1 LDRLIISITD
11 DQPIHRIEPVSTQN
25 RGGEPPVDEP
35 PAGVPPLMAH
45 RLGYL
50 LKHAQLQ
57 FFELTA
63 TMLAPIGINGQ
74 EAVVLRA
81 IDGPEPL
88 SQGEVARRMGID
100 RTTMVALIDE
110 LEQKGLVQ
118 RRQDP
123 ADRRK
128 NVVALTGTG
137 RDALRRANQ
146 AGQEAERRFL
156 SPLAPGEQEMFK
168 KALRALLSG
177 TDRA

>member
-1 LDRLIISITD
+1 LDRLIISTTD
-11 DQPIHRIEPVSTQN
+11 DQLIHRIEPVSTQN
-25 RGGEPPVDEP
+25 RVGGP
-35 PAGVPPLMAH
+35 PAGPPPLMAD

-74 EAVVLRA
+74 EAIVLRA
-81 IDGPEPL
+81 INGPDPL

-110 LEQKGLVQ
+110 LEQKGLVL
-118 RRQDP
+118 RRQDL

-128 NVVALTGTG
+128 NVVGLTGAG
-137 RDALRRANQ
+137 RDTLRRANQ

-156 SPLAPGEQEMFK
+156 SPLPAGEQELFK
-168 KALRALLSG
+168 NALRALLSG

>member
-1 LDRLIISITD
+1 M
-11 DQPIHRIEPVSTQN
+11 STQN
-25 RGGEPPVDEP
+25 RDGGPTTDEP
-35 PAGVPPLMAH
+35 PAGTPPLMAD

-50 LKHAQLQ
+50 LKHVQLR

-81 IDGPEPL
+81 INGPEPL

-110 LEQKGLVQ
+110 LEQKALVQ

-128 NVVALTGTG
+128 NVVALTGAG
-137 RDALRRANQ
+137 RDTLRRANQ
-146 AGQEAERRFL
+146 AGAEAERRFL
-156 SPLAPGEQEMFK
+156 GPLDAGEQETFK
-168 KALRALLSG
+168 KALRALLS
-177 TDRA
+177 RA

>member
-1 LDRLIISITD
+1 MSI
-11 DQPIHRIEPVSTQN
+11 QN
-25 RGGEPPVDEP
+25 RGGEPRADEP
-35 PAGVPPLMAH
+35 PAYEPPGDGPPAGPPPLMAD

-50 LKHAQLQ
+50 LKHAQLR

-63 TMLAPIGINGQ
+63 SVLAPVGINGQ

-128 NVVALTGTG
+128 NVVALTGSG
-137 RDALRRANQ
+137 RDTLGRANK
-146 AGQEAERRFL
+146 AGAEAERRFL
-156 SPLAPGEQEMFK
+156 SPLAPGEQETFK

-177 TDRA
+177 A

>member
-1 LDRLIISITD
+1 M
-11 DQPIHRIEPVSTQN
+11 STQS
-25 RGGEPPVDEP
+25 RSGEP
-35 PAGVPPLMAH
+35 PAGPPPLMAD

-50 LKHAQLQ
+50 LKHAQLR

-63 TMLAPIGINGQ
+63 TVLAPIGINGQ

-81 IDGPEPL
+81 IDGPDPL

-110 LEQKGLVQ
+110 LERKQFVE

-128 NVVALTGTG
+128 NVVVLTEAG
-137 RDALRRANQ
+137 RDTLRRANL

-156 SPLAPGEQEMFK
+156 SPLAPGEQELFRT
-168 KALRALLSG
+168 ALRVLLSG

>member
-1 LDRLIISITD
+1 M
-11 DQPIHRIEPVSTQN
+11 
-25 RGGEPPVDEP
+25 GEPPVGEP
-35 PAGVPPLMAH
+35 PAGPPPLMAD

-50 LKHAQLQ
+50 LKHVQLR

-137 RDALRRANQ
+137 RDTLRRANQ
-146 AGQEAERRFL
+146 ARQEAERRFL
-156 SPLAPGEQEMFK
+156 SPLGPGEQELFK
-168 KALRALLSG
+168 QALRALLSG
-177 TDRA
+177 AGGA

>member
-1 LDRLIISITD
+1 M
-11 DQPIHRIEPVSTQN
+11 STQN
-25 RGGEPPVDEP
+25 RGGGPPTDEP
-35 PAGVPPLMAH
+35 PAGTPPLMAD

-50 LKHAQLQ
+50 LKHAQLR

-63 TMLAPIGINGQ
+63 SVLAPIGINGQ

-110 LEQKGLVQ
+110 LEHKGLVQ

-128 NVVALTGTG
+128 NVVALTGSG
-137 RDALRRANQ
+137 RDTLGRANK
-146 AGQEAERRFL
+146 AGAEAEWRFL
-156 SPLAPGEQEMFK
+156 SPLAPGEQETFK

-177 TDRA
+177 A

>member
-1 LDRLIISITD
+1 M
-11 DQPIHRIEPVSTQN
+11 STQN
-25 RGGEPPVDEP
+25 RDGGPTTDEP
-35 PAGVPPLMAH
+35 PAGTPPLMAD

-50 LKHAQLQ
+50 LKHVQLR

-81 IDGPEPL
+81 INGPEPL

-110 LEQKGLVQ
+110 LEQKGFVQ

-128 NVVALTGTG
+128 NVVALTGSG
-137 RDALRRANQ
+137 RDTLGRANK
-146 AGQEAERRFL
+146 AGAEAERRFL
-156 SPLAPGEQEMFK
+156 SPLAPGEQETFK

-177 TDRA
+177 A

>member
-1 LDRLIISITD
+1 M
-11 DQPIHRIEPVSTQN
+11 STQN
-25 RGGEPPVDEP
+25 RGGEPPAYEPPGDGP
-35 PAGVPPLMAH
+35 PAGPPPLMAD

-50 LKHAQLQ
+50 LKHAQLR

-110 LEQKGLVQ
+110 LEHKGLVQ

-128 NVVALTGTG
+128 NVVALTGAG
-137 RDALRRANQ
+137 RDTLRRANQ
-146 AGQEAERRFL
+146 AGAEAERRFL
-156 SPLAPGEQEMFK
+156 SPLAPGEQETFK

-177 TDRA
+177 A

>member
-1 LDRLIISITD
+1 M
-11 DQPIHRIEPVSTQN
+11 STQN
-25 RGGEPPVDEP
+25 RAGEPPADEPPADEP
-35 PAGVPPLMAH
+35 PAGTPPLMAD

-50 LKHAQLQ
+50 LKHAQLR

-63 TMLAPIGINGQ
+63 AVLAPIGINGQ

-110 LEQKGLVQ
+110 LEEKGLVQ

-137 RDALRRANQ
+137 GDTLRRANQ
-146 AGQEAERRFL
+146 AGEEAERRFL
-156 SPLAPGEQEMFK
+156 SPLDAGEQELFK
-168 KALRALLSG
+168 KVLRALLSG
-177 TDRA
+177 AGRA

>member
-1 LDRLIISITD
+1 M
-11 DQPIHRIEPVSTQN
+11 STQN
-25 RGGEPPVDEP
+25 RDGGPTTDEPTTDEP
-35 PAGVPPLMAH
+35 PAGTPPLMAD

-110 LEQKGLVQ
+110 LEHKGLVQ

-128 NVVALTGTG
+128 NVVALTGAG
-137 RDALRRANQ
+137 RDTLRRANQ
-146 AGQEAERRFL
+146 AGAEAERRFL
-156 SPLAPGEQEMFK
+156 SPLGAGEQETFR